1 MRFVE
6 DLRVERG
13 DILIAGAG
21 QIGPATLFGRSLVAD
36 SRLAG
41 KLAAGDLMVLRGG
54 GSDDDNLLYLAAFL
68 RSEVGVAAVRSCAYG
83 TSIPRMRPDLLAQ
96 LPVPLPDSDQK
107 RRIAALMRT
116 TVEQREQYALSLKA
130 ARRVIEDLPEM
141 REAYAMC
148 ADRRARCITWSGDL
162 PTINAWTFASTGG
175 AFGLLLK
182 RWSARLGDLVP
193 AAGIFRGN
201 RFARIPCR
209 APHGADL
216 LSQRDVFLV
225 RPIPQRVLVS
235 NHELAQLTAPVGS
248 LLVGGQGTL
257 GEGEVFGRVVLVTSD
272 IAGKAITEHLLRIQP
287 SSEHQAKVYAFL
299 STLVGLRLL
308 RSAAVG
314 TKLLGLRP
322 DILRRLP
329 VPELSAGQERIV
341 AESVREAMAARN
353 CAAVAEADA
362 ARVVENEV
370 LAQWLA

>member
-141 REAYAMC
+141 RYVRRPSCEVHHLERRFANDQRVDLRL
-148 ADRRARCITWSGDL
+148 DRRCV
-162 PTINAWTFASTGG
+162 
-175 AFGLLLK
+175 
-182 RWSARLGDLVP
+182 WSA
-193 AAGIFRGN
+193 
-201 RFARIPCR
+201 
-209 APHGADL
+209 
-216 LSQRDVFLV
+216 
-225 RPIPQRVLVS
+225 
-235 NHELAQLTAPVGS
+235 
-248 LLVGGQGTL
+248 
-257 GEGEVFGRVVLVTSD
+257 
-272 IAGKAITEHLLRIQP
+272 
-287 SSEHQAKVYAFL
+287 
-299 STLVGLRLL
+299 
-308 RSAAVG
+308 
-314 TKLLGLRP
+314 
-322 DILRRLP
+322 
-329 VPELSAGQERIV
+329 
-341 AESVREAMAARN
+341 
-353 CAAVAEADA
+353 AEA
-362 ARVVENEV
+362 VVGAPRRSRASCWH
-370 LAQWLA
+370 LSR

>member
-1 MRFVE
+1 VTRAAFIAKVVGPSTVRAVNYDPLIDRLRTVVGSRQTRPLGEWITSLGKTYAAVLTRADCEPQHGDELLSQVDAFASEPMGRWIRGDLMRFVE

-216 LSQRDVFLV
+216 LSQRDVFLASAAH
-225 RPIPQRVLVS
+225 PP
-235 NHELAQLTAPVGS
+235 
-248 LLVGGQGTL
+248 
-257 GEGEVFGRVVLVTSD
+257 
-272 IAGKAITEHLLRIQP
+272 AGARIEP
-287 SSEHQAKVYAFL
+287 R
-299 STLVGLRLL
+299 T
-308 RSAAVG
+308 RSAH
-314 TKLLGLRP
+314 R
-322 DILRRLP
+322 
-329 VPELSAGQERIV
+329 AGRFPPCWR
-341 AESVREAMAARN
+341 AGHAR
-353 CAAVAEADA
+353 
-362 ARVVENEV
+362 
-370 LAQWLA
+370 